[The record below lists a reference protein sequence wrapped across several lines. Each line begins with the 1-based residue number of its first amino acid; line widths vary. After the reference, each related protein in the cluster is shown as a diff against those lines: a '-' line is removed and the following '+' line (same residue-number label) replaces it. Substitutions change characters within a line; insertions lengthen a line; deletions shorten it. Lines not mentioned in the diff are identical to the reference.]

1 MRTLARNKEDKPMTQ
16 NTVKT
21 PIAKIVALFSALLIA
36 LTACAGGTTEETT
49 TVLKG
54 TMGGS

>member
-1 MRTLARNKEDKPMTQ
+1 MTQ

-54 TMGGS
+54 TMGGR

>member
-1 MRTLARNKEDKPMTQ
+1 MTQ
-16 NTVKT
+16 TATTNTDT
-21 PIAKIVALFSALLIA
+21 AQRGSNSHIAKIVALFSALLIA

-54 TMGGS
+54 TMGGR